1 MVVGEVGQE
10 DVEEEVEELEGHLEG
25 HLDVADV
32 ELQRRLMTSCP
43 MMIRIKGISCRRSP
57 QDVPLVCTLVEPC

>member
-1 MVVGEVGQE
+1 MPLLLLDMVVGEVEQE
-10 DVEEEVEELEGHLEG
+10 EAEELEG